1 MRIGSAGVAAAFCLC
16 LVWLSGQPLLEGGRD
31 ARRLRQGSRVAD
43 LRADDQKEESAKK
56 LSQTAFTSAPALPNL
71 VKLVTQ
77 LCFESVQ
84 PPPLLPKLDDL
95 TQQELVQRRDYFLT
109 AGFLIVSAFMVF
121 GMGVTVVGRSCKQSS
136 PGYLRV
142 EPSAPTPADGEL
154 GLGQKGLL
162 RVVVWSHFLT
172 NCGMLSVCLKRGAFS
187 SDYGSAWEFWLAWF
201 VGCLVQGLVELVAV
215 LRRGEGRTISITSYP
230 KHMIVSHVP
239 FLSEKADTVK
249 DIMFCALAWH
259 AGDVCLAVFSLAMLA
274 LCHELF
280 LESRE
285 VEGDLYDA
293 YLPVLAA
300 PPPDSATT
308 KLSAHESVEEQV
320 TEQLSN
326 QTLSCCEWVKE
337 QVTKQLI
344 KAPDWV
350 QEQVFVQLIKQTS
363 TGRLRVALMEDLPQT
378 MLAILFV
385 IRNGDCK
392 YVSGSFTLS
401 MLRIVPSLP
410 CVARGVTSAVSKKM
424 HSELVKSARVG
435 NAAKLHAQLT
445 RLLKKQVSSPLG
457 ERSGSVLVWFWRC
470 MACTL
475 LGCFIC
481 TTVWAS
487 MRNRTEITVTVSFV
501 IVVVLSALVQVYCE
515 YCCCC
520 ATFLLWV
527 GSVALSLSLHT
538 WLPIKGLAVFGVVA
552 ALLQEV
558 IVLNTQET
566 SADENAS
573 GTQFDREQLSL
584 NDRVLM
590 VQVLKTLESKP
601 AELRELGFGV
611 DELAQEYSVVE
622 LLGIGFQPGL
632 VLAKTGSTVKKL
644 VEAGITIEELY
655 KMGIPEGLMAEAGYN
670 LEQLDAADYGSR
682 LSLLKEQKSHGC
694 TAKEF
699 KETGYTA
706 KEIHKADLGFSAREL
721 LEAGYTVKEMY
732 QAGFSDSQLKASDCT
747 IKLLWEAG
755 YPSNIQSLTKLKEAG
770 FTARDFKDGGYTA
783 KGLQDLQ
790 LGFDAKDYMM
800 AGYTAKEMYESGI
813 HLDFIKEAGFNAKHF
828 RNDGYTM
835 KNLSEMQLG
844 LEPKDFRQ
852 AGYTAKEMYESG
864 SSETFMKE
872 AGCTLTELKAAG
884 YPSTNQSLI
893 KLREAGFTAGDF
905 RADGY
910 TAGDLYKMRLGFEA
924 IQFKEAGYTSA
935 EIEMYEAGASEY
947 FVKEAGYDLGLLK
960 QAGYGGNIQ
969 SLRRLR
975 GAGFTATEFRRAGFS
990 SAQIISAGFGICAR
1004 NEEAAQ
1010 GACCSAFAC
1019 VCCIPGLV
1027 VGTGA
1032 VIVLGATAMVGM
1044 CASAMVGMCRC
1055 RRVPDRD

>member
-385 IRNGDCK
+385 IRIGDCK

-410 CVARGVTSAVSKKM
+410 FVARLVTSAAPKTI
-424 HSELVKSARVG
+424 HSEIVKSAHAG

-445 RLLKKQVSSPLG
+445 RLLKKAPSSPLSAG
-457 ERSGSVLVWFWRC
+457 SGSVAERLWRR
-470 MACTL
+470 MAFML
-475 LGCFIC
+475 LGCFTC
-481 TTVWAS
+481 TMVWVG
-487 MRNRTEITVTVSFV
+487 MRHATAIAVRVPVAFVAFVLVAVVSGLKAYV
-501 IVVVLSALVQVYCE
+501 YATWCPECCWCCWYLLPCLLLVQSVYSF
-515 YCCCC
+515 YY
-520 ATFLLWV
+520 V
-527 GSVALSLSLHT
+527 HS
-538 WLPIKGLAVFGVVA
+538 WLPIKALAVLCVGV
-552 ALLQEV
+552 ALLLEEV
-558 IVLNTQET
+558 KQQAST
-566 SADENAS
+566 DENAS
-573 GTQFDREQLSL
+573 GTTFDCEQLLL

-590 VQVLKTLESKP
+590 VQVLKELQSTP
-601 AELRELGFGV
+601 AELRDLGFDV
-611 DELAQEYSVVE
+611 EELAKEYSFVE
-622 LLGIGFQPGL
+622 LIRGGYQPGW
-632 VLAKTGSTVKKL
+632 VLAKSGSTVKEL
-644 VEAGITIEELY
+644 VEAGATIKWLY
-655 KMGIPEGLMAEAGYN
+655 EVGIPKRLMAEAGYN
-670 LEQLDAADYGSR
+670 LENLDTADYGSR
-682 LSLLKEQKSHGC
+682 FLSLRQHKRSGF
-694 TAKEF
+694 TAKNF

-706 KEIHKADLGFSAREL
+706 KEMYEADLGFAVKDFL
-721 LEAGYTVKEMY
+721 GAGYTLQELVQAFVSGETSFKE
-732 QAGFSDSQLKASDCT
+732 AGCTLKQ
-747 IKLLWEAG
+747 LWEAG
-755 YPSNIQSLTKLKEAG
+755 YPSDLQSMSKLKEGGFTAKDFRDGGITAKALQDLELGFHASDFMKGGYTTKEMYESGFSEKFMQKAGCTLPELWEAGYPDNIQGMNTLKEAG
-770 FTARDFKDGGYTA
+770 FTASQFRNGGITA
-783 KGLQDLQ
+783 K
-790 LGFDAKDYMM
+790 
-800 AGYTAKEMYESGI
+800 
-813 HLDFIKEAGFNAKHF
+813 
-828 RNDGYTM
+828 
-835 KNLSEMQLG
+835 
-844 LEPKDFRQ
+844 
-852 AGYTAKEMYESG
+852 
-864 SSETFMKE
+864 
-872 AGCTLTELKAAG
+872 
-884 YPSTNQSLI
+884 
-893 KLREAGFTAGDF
+893 
-905 RADGY
+905 
-910 TAGDLYKMRLGFEA
+910 DLYKMRLGFTA
-924 IQFKEAGYTSA
+924 ADFRNAGYSL
-935 EIEMYEAGASEY
+935 EEMYNADASED
-947 FVKEAGYDLGLLK
+947 FVKDWGNLTALER
-960 QAGYGGNIQ
+960 AGYGSSIQ
-969 SLRRLR
+969 
-975 GAGFTATEFRRAGFS
+975 
-990 SAQIISAGFGICAR
+990 
-1004 NEEAAQ
+1004 N
-1010 GACCSAFAC
+1010 
-1019 VCCIPGLV
+1019 
-1027 VGTGA
+1027 
-1032 VIVLGATAMVGM
+1032 
-1044 CASAMVGMCRC
+1044 
-1055 RRVPDRD
+1055 